1 MQNIFVGASD
11 PLMGGNAYQ
20 TPNIDDK
27 IDQLK
32 QLQQQLELQKQNVIR
47 SQQQPV
53 AHQNP
58 SPVWDEID
66 NITSAM
72 SDREFGIMSNNEE
85 FQSSQATIMSI
96 MQREYMRIMR
106 PIVEN
111 TKDGKD
117 ALDKHLILVKKLKK
131 SAADEANKNLELFNE
146 YTEKYSNMPYSEF
159 LKMKREG
166 AKQ

>member
-1 MQNIFVGASD
+1 
-11 PLMGGNAYQ
+11 
-20 TPNIDDK
+20 
-27 IDQLK
+27 
-32 QLQQQLELQKQNVIR
+32 
-47 SQQQPV
+47 
-53 AHQNP
+53 
-58 SPVWDEID
+58 
-66 NITSAM
+66 M

-106 PIVEN
+106 PLVEN